1 MSSLCS
7 RLGYAM
13 TNVIEIHAVV
23 PEIPPNKR
31 PSMHP
36 NIRIIDTLSKCGIK
50 DNNCQRKLFK
60 SALQQ
65 IGKTG
70 IPEVNI
76 PPIDPIQI
84 QGVSVVILNLV
95 NITLIDGV
103 VKGIKDC
110 EFTRFDFDIEKGRGS
125 QELQCDITIKGH
137 YSVVATSPEIGA
149 VLGGSEIVGDG
160 NGKVKIEKLVLA
172 FDYPV
177 NVYKKDDGEIYIKCD
192 YNKTAEKFDI
202 LGKVT
207 FAADNLYLGKENV
220 SEFAVNYLNNN
231 WKFIFKTFGRVFI
244 DKATEFYN
252 RFEKN
257 FFDSVPAKHYISDD
271 LTPYL

>member
-1 MSSLCS
+1 MSSNAIKFTFGVLLICFTVDLS
-7 RLGYAM
+7 NSAF
-13 TNVIEIHAVV
+13 VD
-23 PEIPPNKR
+23 
-31 PSMHP
+31 S
-36 NIRIIDTLSKCGIK
+36 LSKCGIK
-50 DNNCQRKLFK
+50 DSNCQRNLIK
-60 SALQQ
+60 SALQR
-65 IGKTG
+65 IGNTG
-70 IPEVNI
+70 IPELNI

-110 EFTRFDFDIEKGRGS
+110 EFTKFELDIEKGRGS
-125 QELQCDITIKGH
+125 QELQCDVTIKGH
-137 YSVVATSPEIGA
+137 YHVVATSPEIGA

-160 NGKVKIEKLVLA
+160 NGKVKIDKLQLA

-177 NVYKKDDGEIYIKCD
+177 HVFKKDDGEIYIESD
-192 YNKTAEKFDI
+192 YNKTAEKIDI

-207 FAADNLYLGKENV
+207 FDADNLYIGKEDV
-220 SEFAVNYLNNN
+220 SKLAVNYLNDN
-231 WKFIFKTFGRVFI
+231 WKFIMKTFGKVFI

-257 FFDSVPAKHYISDD
+257 FFDSVPAKHYLSDD

>member
-1 MSSLCS
+1 MSSNAIKFTFGVLLICFTLDLS
-7 RLGYAM
+7 NSAF
-13 TNVIEIHAVV
+13 
-23 PEIPPNKR
+23 
-31 PSMHP
+31 
-36 NIRIIDTLSKCGIK
+36 IDTLSKCGIK

-160 NGKVKIEKLVLA
+160 NGKVKIDKLVLA

-177 NVYKKDDGEIYIKCD
+177 HVYKKDDGEIYIKCD